1 MPKQTVTPFGRVQSP
16 EERET
21 AMTAAAAPRRIE
33 SSRKHTTFA
42 TPRGDLTPHHAGPG
56 ICMHTPI
63 SEKDEYVFQVRC
75 KAMEEVNVILS
86 HDDSD
91 STMKARQAAACD
103 SMKQFFWRTAST
115 KESTLMTMFNFF
127 HNSRTEESYQL
138 DASQQ
143 SINQSQVVLF
153 LLIVSRVAMAVWWF
167 HTKNDAPLV
176 GMELIADK
184 YADPFHWMFL
194 PFGLVAVLPFRCF
207 NSWGKTK
214 LIAYWIRR
222 YWKHIVT
229 VILMLFCV
237 GYLIYYKMVHRAMAD
252 DFQRRHSQTTCGQ
265 DAPSSLNG
273 VATMF
278 DLVTESISGLQD
290 HLYNMFLINVIA
302 TSLVLCLTLKLDF
315 PQAVLVLGSSFLFY
329 LLDWALDAPVNHV
342 YRACNYFV
350 FAFAIVLPIVTG
362 LTAFYFIDR
371 DARMAFFSKVDAERV
386 NTALKHGVTV
396 NRLQYQ
402 TLGRVGPFE
411 EQLLL
416 ELLAKTPENALIH
429 NVSIPFE
436 DLTLHELMTEHAK
449 GDVVRGEYTGLRV
462 AIKRLSVLT
471 RETVV
476 EFKAHVELL
485 ACLRHPN
492 VVQFIGAS
500 FDALLNLCVVME
512 YMEKGDVYTLLRTPM
527 ALEWNDPLL
536 QIAIDAAQGIA
547 YLHHSNVIHRDL
559 KSENLLCTATYA
571 CKVSDFGES
580 KQVQTQEC
588 LETMVGT
595 PYWLAPEIL
604 RETPYH
610 NKVDCYSFGIV
621 LIELESRRDPY
632 FDCDDMSTIDI
643 MMQVAMGTLRP
654 TIPASCPPRRRALID
669 QCLADTPQDRPSM
682 VTILKA
688 LQTDIRDEV
697 LGVNFSDPQ
706 QNRRQLLQKHQ
717 MLNRRGLHEVLATT
731 DQHS

>member
-1 MPKQTVTPFGRVQSP
+1 
-16 EERET
+16 
-21 AMTAAAAPRRIE
+21 MTAAAASRRIE

-278 DLVTESISGLQD
+278 DLVTESIS
-290 HLYNMFLINVIA
+290 
-302 TSLVLCLTLKLDF
+302 
-315 PQAVLVLGSSFLFY
+315 
-329 LLDWALDAPVNHV
+329 
-342 YRACNYFV
+342 
-350 FAFAIVLPIVTG
+350 
-362 LTAFYFIDR
+362 
-371 DARMAFFSKVDAERV
+371 
-386 NTALKHGVTV
+386 
-396 NRLQYQ
+396 
-402 TLGRVGPFE
+402 
-411 EQLLL
+411 
-416 ELLAKTPENALIH
+416 
-429 NVSIPFE
+429 
-436 DLTLHELMTEHAK
+436 
-449 GDVVRGEYTGLRV
+449 
-462 AIKRLSVLT
+462 
-471 RETVV
+471 
-476 EFKAHVELL
+476 
-485 ACLRHPN
+485 
-492 VVQFIGAS
+492 
-500 FDALLNLCVVME
+500 
-512 YMEKGDVYTLLRTPM
+512 
-527 ALEWNDPLL
+527 
-536 QIAIDAAQGIA
+536 
-547 YLHHSNVIHRDL
+547 
-559 KSENLLCTATYA
+559 
-571 CKVSDFGES
+571 
-580 KQVQTQEC
+580 
-588 LETMVGT
+588 
-595 PYWLAPEIL
+595 
-604 RETPYH
+604 
-610 NKVDCYSFGIV
+610 
-621 LIELESRRDPY
+621 
-632 FDCDDMSTIDI
+632 
-643 MMQVAMGTLRP
+643 
-654 TIPASCPPRRRALID
+654 
-669 QCLADTPQDRPSM
+669 
-682 VTILKA
+682 
-688 LQTDIRDEV
+688 
-697 LGVNFSDPQ
+697 
-706 QNRRQLLQKHQ
+706 
-717 MLNRRGLHEVLATT
+717 
-731 DQHS
+731 

>member
-290 HLYNMFLINVIA
+290 HLYNMFLVNVIA

-416 ELLAKTPENALIH
+416 
-429 NVSIPFE
+429 
-436 DLTLHELMTEHAK
+436 
-449 GDVVRGEYTGLRV
+449 
-462 AIKRLSVLT
+462 
-471 RETVV
+471 
-476 EFKAHVELL
+476 ELL